1 MGKFNVTFNCFC
13 GQPIRMLVDSMQE
26 ILTLGPLGMVL
37 NGVWENSDDIPV
49 KIAHSYGDL
58 DPI

>member
-1 MGKFNVTFNCFC
+1 
-13 GQPIRMLVDSMQE
+13 MLVDSMQE